1 MAQDLLDQ
9 DEAADQEAVAVS
21 DPILPAAEASAPDN
35 QRATVL
41 EEIEDIP
48 DI

>member
-9 DEAADQEAVAVS
+9 DEVADQEALAGS
-21 DPILPAAEASAPDN
+21 DPVLPAAEASEPVN
-35 QRATVL
+35 QQATVL